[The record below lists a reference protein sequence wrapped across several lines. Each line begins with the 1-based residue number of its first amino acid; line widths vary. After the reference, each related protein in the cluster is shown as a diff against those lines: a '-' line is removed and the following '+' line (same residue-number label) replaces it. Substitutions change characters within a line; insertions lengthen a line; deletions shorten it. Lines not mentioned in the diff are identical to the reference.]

1 MATWWSGHW
10 YDWSPSQVN
19 FLVFTSV
26 WTLLALAYL
35 VIAPWKFPTAAHKY
49 AVLAVEALTML
60 FWFAG
65 FIALAVFLTDRP
77 CYGTVCNDAKALTVF
92 AAFEW

>member
-1 MATWWSGHW
+1 M
-10 YDWSPSQVN
+10 SPGQVN
-19 FLVFTSV
+19 FIIFDSV

-35 VIAPWKFPTAAHKY
+35 VVVPWRFSDTKAHHKF
-49 AVLAVEALTML
+49 VILGVEALTML

-65 FIALAVFLTDRP
+65 FVALAVFLTGRRCD
-77 CYGTVCNDAKALTVF
+77 GSVCSAAEASTVF